1 MQFTL
6 SHSRQTGVQTT
17 TVYPHQVTIS
27 DETTL
32 QKVAL
37 FDHVAGLFTNN
48 TRSNA
53 NFIKSDVLVMDID
66 NDHTDNSDEWVTE
79 ELLKDIFADYNFALV
94 TSRNHLVQKG
104 DKAARPK
111 FHIYF
116 QINEV
121 TDKDIYTLLKEE
133 LVNRYGIFDTNAK
146 DAARFFFGNPN
157 AKVLWHDSWL
167 TIDED
172 LLDDMVA
179 QDDEEDFDADFYQ
192 PPTGP
197 ITEGSRNSTM
207 SVFAAK
213 ILKRLGV
220 TKEARDGFDEQAL
233 KCVPP
238 LEKAELDTIWGSA
251 VRFYN
256 KTIKNSK
263 DYKSPEEFQRESLKP
278 DDYSDVGEAGVLAR
292 EYANKLA
299 YTNATDYLFYD
310 GTHWRENKQ
319 LALGAVVNF
328 TDDQL
333 AESNT
338 FLEVTEKQLQSSG
351 IDEMTIKAGGK
362 RLENAVETSL
372 QLKYLKAYLAAK
384 EFYKFVMKHRDYKNL
399 MAVYNTAKPM
409 LTVELSELDSDD
421 MLLNTPEA
429 TYDLRQGTKGQQAH
443 NPEDYIT
450 KMTAVSPSDKG
461 QGLWQETLA
470 TFFCNDQELIDYVQ
484 EIIGMAAIGKV
495 YQEHMIIAYGG
506 GANGKSTFWN
516 TIARVLGSYSGKL
529 SADALTMSNKR
540 NVSPELAELKGKRLV
555 IASEMAEGM
564 RLNTAVVKQITS
576 TDEIQAEKKYKDPF
590 HFVPSHTLVL
600 YTNHL
605 PKVGANDDG
614 TWRRLV
620 VIPFNAKIIGS
631 SDIKNFADH
640 LYDNAAPAI
649 LSWIIEGAEKAI
661 KANFKTK
668 VPTAVSSSVKA
679 YREANDWLGHFLS
692 DCCQVGDQL
701 TEKSGELYSQYR
713 AYCAKNMEYTRST
726 TDFYSALDQAGFKRK
741 RTSKGNLILGLKLV
755 DDGYDFLD

>member
-6 SHSRQTGVQTT
+6 SHSGQTGIQTT
-17 TVYPHQVTIS
+17 TVYPHQVMIS
-27 DETTL
+27 DKTTL

-116 QINEV
+116 QINEI
-121 TDKDIYTLLKEE
+121 TDKDTYALLKEE

-157 AKVLWHDSWL
+157 AQVLWHDSWL

-192 PPTGP
+192 PTTGP

-292 EYANKLA
+292 EYADKLA

-319 LALGAVVNF
+319 LALGAVVHF

-333 AESNT
+333 AEANT
-338 FLEVTEKQLQSSG
+338 FLETTEKQLQSSG

-384 EFYKFVMKHRDYKNL
+384 EFHKFVMKHRDYKNL

-429 TYDLRQGTKGQQAH
+429 TYDLRQGTKGQQEH

-450 KMTAVSPSDKG
+450 KMTTISPGDQG
-461 QGLWQETLA
+461 MGLWQETLA

-484 EIIGMAAIGKV
+484 KIIGMAAIGKV

-529 SADALTMSNKR
+529 SAEALTMSNKR

-620 VIPFNAKIIGS
+620 VIPFNAKITGR
-631 SDIKNFADH
+631 SDIKNFADY
-640 LYDNAAPAI
+640 LYDQAAPAI
-649 LSWIIEGAEKAI
+649 MSWIIEGAEKAI

-668 VPTAVSSSVKA
+668 VPAAVVNSVKA

-692 DCCQVGDQL
+692 ECCEVGDKL
-701 TEKSGELYSQYR
+701 SEKSGELYSRYR
-713 AYCAKNMEYTRST
+713 AYCVQNMEYTRST
-726 TDFYSALDQAGFKRK
+726 TDFYAALAQAGFERK
-741 RTSKGNLILGLKLV
+741 RTNKGNFIMGLKLA
-755 DDGYDFLD
+755 DDGDDFLG

>member
-6 SHSRQTGVQTT
+6 SHSGQTGIQTT
-17 TVYPHQVTIS
+17 TVYPHQVMIS
-27 DETTL
+27 DKTTL

-37 FDHVAGLFTNN
+37 FDHVAGLFTNS

-53 NFIKSDVLVMDID
+53 NFIKLDVLVMDID
-66 NDHTDNSDEWVTE
+66 NDHTDTPDEWVTE
-79 ELLKDIFADYNFALV
+79 ELLKELFADYNFALV
-94 TSRNHLVQKG
+94 NSRNHMVQKG

-121 TDKDIYTLLKEE
+121 TDKDTYALLKEE
-133 LVNRYGIFDTNAK
+133 LVNHYGFFDTNAK

-157 AKVLWHDSWL
+157 AQVLWHDSWL

-172 LLDDMVA
+172 LLDA
-179 QDDEEDFDADFYQ
+179 TTASDDEEDFDVDFYQ

-197 ITEGSRNSTM
+197 ITEDSRNSTM

-299 YTNATDYLFYD
+299 YTNATDYLYYD

-319 LALGAVVNF
+319 LALGAVVHF
-328 TDDQL
+328 TDAQL
-333 AESNT
+333 AEANT
-338 FLEVTEKQLQSSG
+338 FLESTEKQLQSSG
-351 IDEMTIKAGGK
+351 IDEMTIKVGGK
-362 RLENAVETSL
+362 RLENAVETPL
-372 QLKYLKAYLAAK
+372 QLKYLKAYLVAK
-384 EFYKFVMKHRDYKNL
+384 EFHKFVMKHRDYKNL

-421 MLLNTPEA
+421 MLLNTPKA
-429 TYDLRQGTKGQQAH
+429 TYDLRQVTKGQQAH

-620 VIPFNAKIIGS
+620 VIPFNAKITGR
-631 SDIKNFADH
+631 SDIKNFADY

-649 LSWIIEGAEKAI
+649 MSWIIEGAEKAI

-668 VPTAVSSSVKA
+668 VPTTVSASVKA

-692 DCCQVGDQL
+692 DCCQVSDQL

>member
-6 SHSRQTGVQTT
+6 SHSGQTGIQTT
-17 TVYPHQVTIS
+17 TVYPHQVMIS
-27 DETTL
+27 DKTTL

-116 QINEV
+116 QINEI
-121 TDKDIYTLLKEE
+121 TDKDTYALLKEE

-157 AKVLWHDSWL
+157 AQVLWHDSWL

-192 PPTGP
+192 PTTGP

-292 EYANKLA
+292 EYADKLA

-319 LALGAVVNF
+319 LALGAVVHF

-333 AESNT
+333 AEANT
-338 FLEVTEKQLQSSG
+338 FLETTEKQLQSSG

-384 EFYKFVMKHRDYKNL
+384 EFHKFVMKHRDYKNL

-429 TYDLRQGTKGQQAH
+429 TYDLRQGTKGQQEH

-461 QGLWQETLA
+461 QDLWRETLA

-620 VIPFNAKIIGS
+620 VIPFNAKITGR
-631 SDIKNFADH
+631 SDIKNFADY
-640 LYDNAAPAI
+640 LYDHAAPAI
-649 LSWIIEGAEKAI
+649 MSWIIEGAEKAI
-661 KANFKTK
+661 QANFKTRI
-668 VPTAVSSSVKA
+668 PAAVSNSVKA

-692 DCCQVGDQL
+692 DCCEVGNQL

-726 TDFYSALDQAGFKRK
+726 TDFYSALDQTGFRRK
-741 RTSKGNLILGLKLV
+741 RTNKGNLILGLKLV
-755 DDGYDFLD
+755 DDDYDFLD

>member
-6 SHSRQTGVQTT
+6 SHSGQTGIQTT
-17 TVYPHQVTIS
+17 TVYPHQVMIS
-27 DETTL
+27 DKTTL

-116 QINEV
+116 QINEI
-121 TDKDIYTLLKEE
+121 TDKDTYALLKEE

-157 AKVLWHDSWL
+157 AQVLWHDSWL

-192 PPTGP
+192 PTTGP

-292 EYANKLA
+292 EYADKLA

-319 LALGAVVNF
+319 LALGAVVHF

-333 AESNT
+333 AEANT
-338 FLEVTEKQLQSSG
+338 FLETTEKQLQSSG

-384 EFYKFVMKHRDYKNL
+384 EFHKFVMKHRDYKNL

-429 TYDLRQGTKGQQAH
+429 TYDLRQGTKGQQEH

-461 QGLWQETLA
+461 QDLWRETLA

-620 VIPFNAKIIGS
+620 VIPFNAKITGR
-631 SDIKNFADH
+631 SDIKNFADY
-640 LYDNAAPAI
+640 LYDHAAPAI
-649 LSWIIEGAEKAI
+649 MSWIIEGAEKAI
-661 KANFKTK
+661 KANFKTS
-668 VPTAVSSSVKA
+668 VPSAVSNSVKA
-679 YREANDWLGHFLS
+679 
-692 DCCQVGDQL
+692 
-701 TEKSGELYSQYR
+701 
-713 AYCAKNMEYTRST
+713 
-726 TDFYSALDQAGFKRK
+726 
-741 RTSKGNLILGLKLV
+741 
-755 DDGYDFLD
+755 

>member
-6 SHSRQTGVQTT
+6 SHSGQTGIQTT
-17 TVYPHQVTIS
+17 TVYPHQVTIT
-27 DETTL
+27 DKATL
-32 QKVAL
+32 QAIAQY
-37 FDHVAGLFTNN
+37 DHVAGLFTNN

-66 NDHTDNSDEWVTE
+66 NDHTNNSDEWVTE
-79 ELLKDIFADYNFALV
+79 ELLKGIFADYNFALV

-121 TDKDIYTLLKEE
+121 TDKDTYALLKEE

-157 AKVLWHDSWL
+157 AQVLWHDSWL

-292 EYANKLA
+292 EYADKLA

-319 LALGAVVNF
+319 LALGAVVHF

-333 AESNT
+333 AEANT
-338 FLEVTEKQLQSSG
+338 FLESTEKQLQSSG

-362 RLENAVETSL
+362 RLENAVETPL
-372 QLKYLKAYLAAK
+372 QLKYLKAYLVAK
-384 EFYKFVMKHRDYKNL
+384 EFHKFVMKHRDYKNL

-461 QGLWQETLA
+461 QDLWQETLA

-620 VIPFNAKIIGS
+620 VIPFNAKITS
-631 SDIKNFADH
+631 RADIKNFADY
-640 LYDNAAPAI
+640 LYDHAAPAI
-649 LSWIIEGAEKAI
+649 MSWIIEGAEKAI
-661 KANFKTK
+661 KANFKAS
-668 VPTAVSSSVKA
+668 VPAAVSNSVKA

-692 DCCQVGDQL
+692 DCCEVGDQL

-713 AYCAKNMEYTRST
+713 GYCAKNMEYTRST
-726 TDFYSALDQAGFKRK
+726 TDFYSALDQAGFRRK
-741 RTSKGNLILGLKLV
+741 RTNKGNLILGLKLV
-755 DDGYDFLD
+755 DDDYDFLD

>member
-6 SHSRQTGVQTT
+6 SHSGQTGVQTT
-17 TVYPHQVTIS
+17 TVYPHQVTIT
-27 DETTL
+27 DKATL
-32 QKVAL
+32 QAIAQY
-37 FDHVAGLFTNN
+37 DHVAGLFTNN

-94 TSRNHLVQKG
+94 TSRNYLVQKG

-121 TDKDIYTLLKEE
+121 TDKDTYALLKEE

-179 QDDEEDFDADFYQ
+179 QDDEEDFDAGFYQ
-192 PPTGP
+192 PPIGP

-251 VRFYN
+251 IRFYN
-256 KTIKNSK
+256 RTIKNSK

-278 DDYSDVGEAGVLAR
+278 DDYSDIGEAGVLAR

-319 LALGAVVNF
+319 LALGAVVHF

-333 AESNT
+333 MEANT
-338 FLEVTEKQLQSSG
+338 FLESTEKQLQSSG

-384 EFYKFVMKHRDYKNL
+384 EFHKFVMKHRDYKNL

-429 TYDLRQGTKGQQAH
+429 TYDLRQGIKGQQAH
-443 NPEDYIT
+443 NPDDYIT

-461 QGLWQETLA
+461 HDLWQETLA

-484 EIIGMAAIGKV
+484 KIIGMAAIGKV

-620 VIPFNAKIIGS
+620 VIPFNAKITGR
-631 SDIKNFADH
+631 SDIKNFADY
-640 LYDNAAPAI
+640 LYDHAAPAI
-649 LSWIIEGAEKAI
+649 MSWIIEGAEKAI
-661 KANFKTK
+661 KANFKTRI
-668 VPTAVSSSVKA
+668 PAAVSNSVKA

-692 DCCQVGDQL
+692 DCCEVGDQL

-713 AYCAKNMEYTRST
+713 TYCAKNMEYTHST
-726 TDFYSALDQAGFKRK
+726 TDFYSALDQAGFRRK
-741 RTSKGNLILGLKLV
+741 RTNKGNLILGLKLV
-755 DDGYDFLD
+755 DDDYDFLD

>member
-6 SHSRQTGVQTT
+6 SHSGQTGIQTT
-17 TVYPHQVTIS
+17 TVYPHQVMIS
-27 DETTL
+27 DKTTL

-116 QINEV
+116 QINEI
-121 TDKDIYTLLKEE
+121 TDKDTYALLKEE

-157 AKVLWHDSWL
+157 AQVLWHDSWL

-192 PPTGP
+192 PTTGP

-292 EYANKLA
+292 EYADKLA

-319 LALGAVVNF
+319 LALGAVVHF

-333 AESNT
+333 AEANT
-338 FLEVTEKQLQSSG
+338 FLETTEKQLQSSG

-384 EFYKFVMKHRDYKNL
+384 EFHKFVMKHRDYKNL

-429 TYDLRQGTKGQQAH
+429 TYDLRQGTKGQQEH

-461 QGLWQETLA
+461 QDLWRETLA

-620 VIPFNAKIIGS
+620 VIPFNAKITGR
-631 SDIKNFADH
+631 SDIKNFADY
-640 LYDNAAPAI
+640 LYDHAAPAI
-649 LSWIIEGAEKAI
+649 MSWIIEGAEKAI
-661 KANFKTK
+661 KANFKTS
-668 VPTAVSSSVKA
+668 VPSAVSNSVKA
-679 YREANDWLGHFLS
+679 YREAN
-692 DCCQVGDQL
+692 
-701 TEKSGELYSQYR
+701 KSANNKQ
-713 AYCAKNMEYTRST
+713 K
-726 TDFYSALDQAGFKRK
+726 
-741 RTSKGNLILGLKLV
+741 
-755 DDGYDFLD
+755 

>member
-6 SHSRQTGVQTT
+6 SHSGQTGIQTT
-17 TVYPHQVTIS
+17 TVYPHQVMIS
-27 DETTL
+27 DKTTL

-116 QINEV
+116 QINEI
-121 TDKDIYTLLKEE
+121 TDKDTYALLKEE

-157 AKVLWHDSWL
+157 AQVLWHDSWL

-192 PPTGP
+192 PTTGP

-263 DYKSPEEFQRESLKP
+263 DYKSPEEFQRESQKP

-292 EYANKLA
+292 EYADKLA

-319 LALGAVVNF
+319 LALGAVVHF

-333 AESNT
+333 AEANT
-338 FLEVTEKQLQSSG
+338 FLETTEKQLQSSG

-384 EFYKFVMKHRDYKNL
+384 EFHKFVMKHRDYKNL

-429 TYDLRQGTKGQQAH
+429 TYDLRQGTKGQQEH

-461 QGLWQETLA
+461 QDLWRETLA

-620 VIPFNAKIIGS
+620 VIPFNAKITGR
-631 SDIKNFADH
+631 SDIKNFADY
-640 LYDNAAPAI
+640 LYDHAAPAI
-649 LSWIIEGAEKAI
+649 MSWIIEGAEKAI
-661 KANFKTK
+661 KANFKTS
-668 VPTAVSSSVKA
+668 VPSAVSNSVKA

-692 DCCQVGDQL
+692 DCCEVGDQF

-713 AYCAKNMEYTRST
+713 AYCTKNMEYTRST
-726 TDFYSALDQAGFKRK
+726 TDFYSALDQTGFRRK
-741 RTSKGNLILGLKLV
+741 RTNKGNLILGLKLV
-755 DDGYDFLD
+755 DDDYDFLD

>member
-6 SHSRQTGVQTT
+6 SHSGQTGIQTT
-17 TVYPHQVTIS
+17 TVYPHQVMIS
-27 DETTL
+27 DKTTL

-116 QINEV
+116 QINEI
-121 TDKDIYTLLKEE
+121 TDKDTYALLKEE

-157 AKVLWHDSWL
+157 AQVLWHDSWL

-192 PPTGP
+192 PTTGP

-292 EYANKLA
+292 EYADKLA

-319 LALGAVVNF
+319 LALGAVVHF

-333 AESNT
+333 AEANT
-338 FLEVTEKQLQSSG
+338 FLETTEKQLQSSG

-384 EFYKFVMKHRDYKNL
+384 EFHKFVMKHRDYKNL

-429 TYDLRQGTKGQQAH
+429 TYDLRQGTKGQQEH

-461 QGLWQETLA
+461 QDLWRETLA

-620 VIPFNAKIIGS
+620 VIPFNAKITGR
-631 SDIKNFADH
+631 SDIKNFADY
-640 LYDNAAPAI
+640 LYDHAAPAI
-649 LSWIIEGAEKAI
+649 MSWIIEGAEKAI

-668 VPTAVSSSVKA
+668 VPAAVVNSVKA

-692 DCCQVGDQL
+692 ECCEVGDKL
-701 TEKSGELYSQYR
+701 SEKSGELYSRYR
-713 AYCAKNMEYTRST
+713 AYCVQNMEYTRST
-726 TDFYSALDQAGFKRK
+726 TDFYAALAQAGFERK
-741 RTSKGNLILGLKLV
+741 RTNKGNFIMGLKLA
-755 DDGYDFLD
+755 DDGDDFLG